1 MSKGRVVL
9 PWFIG
14 YRFSSAGRGSKLMS
28 FITSISTAGLA
39 LGVALLVLV
48 VAVMN
53 GFDRELRTK
62 ILSVVPQVS
71 IYHRDGIDNWQ
82 QTLADITALPQAQ
95 GVVAASPFVQLEGMI
110 SHNGLVQPVLVY
122 GIEPELE
129 TTVSHLEL
137 FVDPE
142 LLDQVSQDP
151 SSIILGADLAAKLSL
166 SVGDTFSLVVPK
178 PNGGGR
184 SAGVKYLR
192 LAGLLRTG
200 TELDQGMG
208 LMGLASAAE
217 LSTVGGNV
225 SGIRLR
231 LDDLFQAPQLAREVV
246 SALPFGYYSSD
257 WTRTHGNLYHA
268 VQMSSNLVWLLL
280 VLIIGIAVFNVVS
293 TLVLAVVEKQGNIAI
308 LRTLGTSPKQIL
320 SIFMVQG
327 LLIGCVGTALGLV
340 VGMALTQ
347 VAATVVGWIEALF
360 GSKLLTSE
368 IYPVSYLPIDNR
380 WSDIAFIGITALAL
394 SVLASLYPA
403 WRASRVQPADALRYD

>member
-1 MSKGRVVL
+1 M
-9 PWFIG
+9 
-14 YRFSSAGRGSKLMS
+14 AGRGSRLMS
-28 FITSISTAGLA
+28 FITSISTAGLV

-48 VAVMN
+48 VGVMN

-62 ILSVVPQVS
+62 ILSIVPQVS
-71 IYHRDGIDNWQ
+71 IYHRDGISDWQ
-82 QTLADITALPQAQ
+82 TVLADVQNLPQAKD
-95 GVVAASPFVQLEGMI
+95 VVALSPFVQLEGLI
-110 SHNGLVQPVLVY
+110 NANGSVNPVLVY
-122 GIEPELE
+122 GIEPDLE
-129 TTVSHLEL
+129 TSVSHLEK
-137 FVDPE
+137 FVSSGMLQTLAE
-142 LLDQVSQDP
+142 DP
-151 SSIILGADLAAKLSL
+151 SAIILGADLAAKLGLEEGQS
-166 SVGDTFSLVVPK
+166 FSLVVPK
-178 PNGGGR
+178 PNGQGR

-192 LAGLLRTG
+192 LVGLLRTG

-208 LMGLASAAE
+208 IMGLASAAD
-217 LSTVGGNV
+217 LSPSPGRV

-231 LDDLFQAPQLAREVV
+231 LDDLFMAPGIARQVV
-246 SALPFGYYSSD
+246 SALPFGYYASD

-320 SIFMVQG
+320 AIFMVQG
-327 LLIGCVGTALGLV
+327 LLIGCVGTAIGLTLGWL
-340 VGMALTQ
+340 LTQ
-347 VAATVVGWIEALF
+347 FATAFVALIERLF

-380 WSDIAFIGITALAL
+380 WQDIASIGMTALVL

-403 WRASRVQPADALRYD
+403 WRASRLQPADALKYD